1 MRRGSYGAGLY
12 GAGPYG
18 GATYLWPSPK
28 VEIDVTNK
36 PTNPTRAWTDVT
48 PLARSMSW
56 SRAGRL
62 SELDRTAPGMLTSL
76 ILDNRPGPVT
86 GRPFDRDNSSS
97 PYAAG
102 LGWSYWIRLS
112 AVWGA
117 TTYPLW
123 TGLKDSV
130 PKQRPQLG
138 SDHIATVT
146 GTDAMKVLAQFPLT
160 GLTYPGQAFGDRV
173 SAVLADAG
181 AEAGTIDS
189 GDIALALPAVTFAD
203 DDTTSAL
210 QHLQDVER
218 DEGGAIFARADGKI
232 DAQSFYHRSDAYT
245 DGPAGT
251 IGDDSSADVLYR
263 GDGDLADDNSYL
275 WNIVAVTP
283 AGGSPQ
289 VWLDDDSIDD
299 DYQRRLDLA
308 QLSTDAGDA
317 LASAQY
323 YVYRYSNPAQRP
335 SQFEVL
341 GAATPGSWPL
351 ILAAANGDLFEWA
364 DAPSGAS
371 EVYLEQVSGSWD
383 VGEPPRLFWDASAAA
398 RDAFWLADIDGR
410 TEADLT
416 TIAAR

>member
-1 MRRGSYGAGLY
+1 MRRSSYGAGLY
-12 GAGPYG
+12 GAGLYG
-18 GATYLWPSPK
+18 TEIYSWPAPK

-36 PTNPTRAWTDVT
+36 PTNPTRAWTDIT
-48 PLARSMSW
+48 PSARSMAW
-56 SRAGRL
+56 SRAGRVY
-62 SELDRTAPGMLTSL
+62 ELDRTAPGMLSSL
-76 ILDNRPGPVT
+76 VLDNRPDPVT
-86 GRPFDRDNSSS
+86 GRPFDRDNALS

-102 LGWSYWIRLS
+102 LGWSFWVRLS
-112 AVWGA
+112 AVWDGVA
-117 TTYPLW
+117 YPLW

-130 PKQRPQLG
+130 PKQRPSLG
-138 SDHIATVT
+138 SDDVATVT

-160 GLTYPGQAFGDRV
+160 GLTYPGQAFGARV

-189 GDIALALPAVTFAD
+189 VDVAVALPAVTFAD
-203 DDTTSAL
+203 TDTTTAL

-232 DAQSFYHRSDAYT
+232 DAQSFYHRTDAYP

-289 VWLDDDSIDD
+289 VWQDADSIDG
-299 DYQRRLDLA
+299 DYGRRLDLG
-308 QLSTDAGDA
+308 QLSADAGEA

-323 YVYRYSNPAQRP
+323 YVYRYSDPAQRP

-341 GAATPGSWPL
+341 GAVTPASWPL
-351 ILAAANGDLFEWA
+351 ILAAANGDLFSWA
-364 DAPSGAS
+364 DAPDGPDQ
-371 EVYLEQVSGSWD
+371 VYLEQVSGAWS
-383 VGEPPRLFWDASAAA
+383 VGEPPQLFWDASLAA